1 MKTKSI
7 GTLLMA
13 GLVVL
18 SAMVVFATP
27 AMAIP
32 GQLRLEAIPS
42 TYVDDSEDAWFCE
55 SYVTTATSFDLNIT
69 NHNGGNIYYLY
80 LLVAVDRDPV
90 GNVTV
95 NVSDITAGPYDGVI
109 TDNNKA
115 LVSETESDYEY
126 PGHGIYNYKSDVH
139 FNVTNITIPGDG
151 VLSAGETVTVP
162 VEITLLTS
170 PSVPVK
176 VHFDAV
182 GADNNNEAIAF
193 VPPSHDVTHQVP
205 EFATIAIPVA
215 SILGLLFF
223 FNHRKRRGGVAC
235 DDEKS
240 RR

>member
-7 GTLLMA
+7 GTLLIA

-18 SAMVVFATP
+18 SALVVFATP
-27 AMAIP
+27 AMAT
-32 GQLRLEAIPS
+32 GQLRLEAFPS

-69 NHNGGNIYYLY
+69 NHNGGDIYHLY

-95 NVSDITAGPYDGVI
+95 NVSGSTVSPYDGVI
-109 TDNNKA
+109 TTNNKA
-115 LVSETESDYEY
+115 SVTETADNYEY
-126 PGHGIYNYKSDVH
+126 PGHGIYIYGSSVH
-139 FNVTNITIPGDG
+139 FEVVNITIPDDG
-151 VLSAGETVTVP
+151 KLTKKETITVP
-162 VEITLLTS
+162 VEITPLYA
-170 PSVPVK
+170 VK

-182 GADNNNEAIAF
+182 GADSDNYAIAF

-205 EFATIAIPVA
+205 EFSTIAIPVA

-223 FNHRKRRGGVAC
+223 FNHRKRRKA
-235 DDEKS
+235 K
-240 RR
+240 